1 MMIVGVPCALL
12 SLLQTQPVVGA
23 DLSRPRADLSRP
35 LRARAVERC
44 SRHTPVI
51 FTTEGTRTKRP
62 FRASRLAVYCKVG
75 RFLERVYLG
84 ALLCS
89 CERYLCS
96 YFPDIDRQLAILR
109 VHMYF
114 TVLRYARQQDTQAQW
129 HCQ

>member
-1 MMIVGVPCALL
+1 MIVGVPCALL
-12 SLLQTQPVVGA
+12 SLLQAQPVVG
-23 DLSRPRADLSRP
+23 ADLSRP

-51 FTTEGTRTKRP
+51 FTTEGTRTKRR

-89 CERYLCS
+89 RERYLCN
-96 YFPDIDRQLAILR
+96 YFPDIDRQLTILR

-129 HCQ
+129 HGQ

>member
-1 MMIVGVPCALL
+1 MIVGVPCALL
-12 SLLQTQPVVGA
+12 SLLRAGPVVE
-23 DLSRPRADLSRP
+23 DDLSRP

-51 FTTEGTRTKRP
+51 FTTEGAGPKRP

-75 RFLERVYLG
+75 RSLKRVHLG

-89 CERYLCS
+89 RERYLCNC
-96 YFPDIDRQLAILR
+96 FPDIDRQLTILR

-129 HCQ
+129 HGQ